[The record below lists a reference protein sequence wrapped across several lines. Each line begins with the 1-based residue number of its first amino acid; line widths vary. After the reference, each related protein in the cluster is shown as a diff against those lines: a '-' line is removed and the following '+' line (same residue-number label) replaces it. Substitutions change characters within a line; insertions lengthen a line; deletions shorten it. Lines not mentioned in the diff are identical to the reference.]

1 MDFET
6 ILFVLDLIAVGGYF
20 KKVETQGLTFP
31 EFQTPLSH
39 LICSSLG
46 AKPLSFSDLC
56 SRSKPGSR
64 QVWQGASHLL
74 PSKANRESERGG
86 SWHLG
91 GLPAQCTPCARRGSQ
106 HGSLFKE
113 SLALLSLSY
122 SLLLPCLLHCF
133 QPRLLSLSTV
143 PIVSQAAS
151 RLIEDHES
159 TETFCRLCIIVERIW
174 SMMMKNGLKAAI
186 CSFWSVNYWPTVL
199 KVEIISR

>member
-1 MDFET
+1 MQWES
-6 ILFVLDLIAVGGYF
+6 ISRKWKRRAW
-20 KKVETQGLTFP
+20 P
-31 EFQTPLSH
+31 FQNSRPLSPISSVPGLVLNLFLSQIFALDQSLEAAKSGKEHRTSSHRRPIGRVSGVGADIWEGCLHTAH
-39 LICSSLG
+39 LVAG
-46 AKPLSFSDLC
+46 
-56 SRSKPGSR
+56 
-64 QVWQGASHLL
+64 
-74 PSKANRESERGG
+74 
-86 SWHLG
+86 
-91 GLPAQCTPCARRGSQ
+91 GSQ

-151 RLIEDHES
+151 RLIEDHEES
-159 TETFCRLCIIVERIW
+159 TETICRLCIIVERIW
-174 SMMMKNGLKAAI
+174 SMMMKNGLKAAV

>member
-1 MDFET
+1 MGE
-6 ILFVLDLIAVGGYF
+6 YF

-39 LICSSLG
+39 LICSWLG

-56 SRSKPGSR
+56 SRSKPRSPAKSGKEHLTSSHR
-64 QVWQGASHLL
+64 RPIGRVSGVGADIWEGCLHTAHLL
-74 PSKANRESERGG
+74 AG
-86 SWHLG
+86 
-91 GLPAQCTPCARRGSQ
+91 GSQ

-113 SLALLSLSY
+113 SLALLSLSSY

-133 QPRLLSLSTV
+133 QPGLLSLSTV

-159 TETFCRLCIIVERIW
+159 TETICRLCIIVERI
-174 SMMMKNGLKAAI
+174 
-186 CSFWSVNYWPTVL
+186 
-199 KVEIISR
+199 